1 MHSVI
6 AEWTSRDGRFS
17 MTYSVSSNNK
27 LKITQENKGDKKVM
41 LYDFAELLAKNN
53 LIENFSEKLKGDGAW
68 INGGFFVMNYDVFKF
83 IKHNQEMFEHKP
95 IEKLSHIGQVKAY
108 KHYDFWQ
115 CMDTL
120 REKNYLNN
128 LWLRGEAKWK

>member
-1 MHSVI
+1 MV
-6 AEWTSRDGRFS
+6 TYGDGVSNINIKKLINFHKKHKKIVTLTAVRPPVRFGAININKDNF
-17 MTYSVSSNNK
+17 VKKFKEKPQISNN
-27 LKITQENKGDKKVM
+27 
-41 LYDFAELLAKNN
+41 
-53 LIENFSEKLKGDGAW
+53 W